1 MQRVIMLKKFV
12 FIWCFLGV
20 VFVDAQDLM
29 PVVPRGGE
37 ESVSPLKKGQPD
49 KPDSINAKV
58 NIEKVIIDKET
69 LVKYRFKKISK
80 EVKFSYNNT
89 VKSLI
94 SYFLKDDKFMERA
107 IIRSSIYYPLFK
119 EIFKE
124 EGVPEEMIHLS
135 VIESCISPKAVSRAG
150 AMGIWQFMKY
160 TGKMYGLKNSVYFDD
175 RKDIFAS
182 TRAAAKFMKDLHT
195 RFNDWLLVVAA
206 YNCGPGNVNKAI
218 RRAGG
223 KKNIWKIYR
232 YLPRETRGYV
242 PSFIAMNYIMSYKK
256 ELGLLDVE
264 KDDLFFK
271 ITSKNVERI
280 SVRNKQLSLKKLA
293 GLLEVDVKQ
302 IYLLNPSLQY
312 KVLPKWNQTYM
323 LTIPKSS
330 SDKFYAMK
338 DTIWRS
344 MNKIDIPNRLYHY
357 VTRGECL
364 SIIADKYNCRVYDLK
379 AWNNLKSNTL
389 RINQKLL
396 IFTKGNHNT
405 HTASVKK
412 RPAKKKPAIDRT
424 QLTSKYL
431 FYTIRKGDTLYDIA
445 KKYPGVSAY
454 NIMNYNKITHVKKVK
469 PGMVIKIPKIKS

>member
-1 MQRVIMLKKFV
+1 MQRVYMFKKVV
-12 FIWCFLGV
+12 FICFVLGV
-20 VFVDAQDLM
+20 YFVDAQDTI
-29 PVVPRGGE
+29 PIVTRGSE
-37 ESVSPLKKGQPD
+37 EEKKELVTHS
-49 KPDSINAKV
+49 KSKV
-58 NIEKVIIDKET
+58 DIEKVIIDKET

-80 EVKFSYNNT
+80 NVKFSYNKT

-107 IIRSSIYYPLFK
+107 IIRSSIYYPLFR

-135 VIESCISPKAVSRAG
+135 IIESCINPTAVSRVG
-150 AMGIWQFMKY
+150 ATGIWQFMKY

-175 RKDIFAS
+175 RKDIIAS
-182 TRAAAKFMKDLHT
+182 TRAAAKFMKDLHE
-195 RFNDWLLVVAA
+195 RYNDWLLVVAG

-223 KKNIWKIYR
+223 KKNIWKIYK

-256 ELGLLDVE
+256 ELGLLEIE

-271 ITSKNVERI
+271 ISKNNIERI

-293 GLLEVDVKQ
+293 SILDVDVKQ

-312 KVLPKWNQTYM
+312 KVIPKWNQTFT
-323 LTIPKSS
+323 LTIPKSAS
-330 SDKFYAMK
+330 ERFYALK
-338 DTIWRS
+338 DTIWKS
-344 MNKIDIPNRLYHY
+344 MDKIDIPNRLYHY
-357 VTRGECL
+357 VRKGECL

-379 AWNNLKSNTL
+379 AWNSLRSNTL

-396 IFTKGNHNT
+396 IFTKGNQKSQV
-405 HTASVKK
+405 AKLKK
-412 RPAKKKPAIDRT
+412 SPAKTTRPTDRT
-424 QLTSKYL
+424 QLTSKYMV
-431 FYTIRKGDTLYDIA
+431 YTIRKGDTLYDIA
-445 KKYPGVSAY
+445 KKYPGVSAF